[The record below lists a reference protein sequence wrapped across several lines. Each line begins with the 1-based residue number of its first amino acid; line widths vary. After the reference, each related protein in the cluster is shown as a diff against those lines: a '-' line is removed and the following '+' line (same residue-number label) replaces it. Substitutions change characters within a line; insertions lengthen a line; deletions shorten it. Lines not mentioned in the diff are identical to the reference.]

1 MDADPAG
8 SVVLGV
14 AIDLPEPISTE
25 LRAWRE
31 RVGDPGASTIPPHV
45 TLLPPT
51 TVPAAE
57 LTEVNRHLADAAAVA
72 VPFQLHLLGTGTFR
86 PISQV
91 VFVAVASGIS
101 YCELMEADLRS
112 GPLQRDI
119 DFPYHPHVTVA
130 HDVSE
135 AMLDVAY
142 EGLAG
147 YDAQFTVDGFTVFD
161 QNTDGSWCPRRFFPF
176 GRR

>member
-1 MDADPAG
+1 M
-8 SVVLGV
+8 LGV
-14 AIDLPEPISTE
+14 AIDLPEPISSE

-31 RVGDPGASTIPPHV
+31 RVGDPGARTIPPHV

-51 TVPAAE
+51 RVPYAD
-57 LTEVNRHLADAAAVA
+57 LPEVDRHLSDAAAVA
-72 VPFQLHLLGTGTFR
+72 APFDMHLQGTGTFR
-86 PISQV
+86 PVSQV

-112 GPLQRDI
+112 GPLERDI
-119 DFPYHPHVTVA
+119 EFPYHPHVTVA
-130 HDVSE
+130 HDVPE
-135 AMLDVAY
+135 AMLDAAY

-147 YDAQFTVDGFTVFD
+147 YEARFSVDGFTVFE
-161 QNTDGSWCPRRFFPF
+161 QGADGAWQPRRHFPF

>member
-1 MDADPAG
+1 MDA
-8 SVVLGV
+8 VVLGV
-14 AIDLPEPISTE
+14 AIDLPEPISSE

-31 RVGDPGASTIPPHV
+31 RVGDPGAGTIPPHV

-51 TVPAAE
+51 NVPVVD
-57 LTEVNRHLADAAAVA
+57 LTEVNWHLADAAAVA
-72 VPFQLHLLGTGTFR
+72 VPFRMHLLGTGTFR

-119 DFPYHPHVTVA
+119 EFPYHPHVTVA

-135 AMLDVAY
+135 EMLDLAY
-142 EGLAG
+142 VGLAG
-147 YDAQFTVDGFTVFD
+147 YDARFTVDGFTVFD
-161 QNTDGSWCPRRFFPF
+161 QDADGAWRPRRRFPF
-176 GRR
+176 GRV